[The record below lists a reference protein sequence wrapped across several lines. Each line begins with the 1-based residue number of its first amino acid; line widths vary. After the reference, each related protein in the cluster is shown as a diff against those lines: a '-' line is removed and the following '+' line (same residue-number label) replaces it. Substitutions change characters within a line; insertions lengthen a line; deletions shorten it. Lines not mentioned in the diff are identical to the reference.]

1 MNAHNIGCL
10 LVTDNNDKL
19 MGIFTEADVLMRVVG
34 QVDDLAESTVADYMT
49 ADPIVLTSNLPIAH
63 ALHVMSLHG
72 FRHLPLVDAH
82 NRPEGIISFR
92 DVVRYIKN
100 HISE

>member
-1 MNAHNIGCL
+1 
-10 LVTDNNDKL
+10 LVTDERDKL

-34 QVDDLAESTVADYMT
+34 LVDDLTTAKVVDYMT
-49 ADPIVLTSNLPIAH
+49 ADPVALTADLPIAH

-72 FRHLPLVDAH
+72 FRHLPLVDEN

-92 DVVRYIKN
+92 DVVHFIKGTWRK
-100 HISE
+100 